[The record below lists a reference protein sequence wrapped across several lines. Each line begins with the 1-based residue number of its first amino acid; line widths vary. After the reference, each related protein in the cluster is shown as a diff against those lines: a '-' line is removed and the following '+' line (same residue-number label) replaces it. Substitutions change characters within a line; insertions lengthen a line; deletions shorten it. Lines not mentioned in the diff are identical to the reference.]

1 MVVLPIWSFTTVCL
15 QHIRIDYNS
24 LGGWHFLSTVL
35 VLIDTCQLCISLV
48 HGLVKC
54 YTVIPL
60 VPGEHGATLDSD
72 WMVGVTYHIMFVC
85 NVVGFFFEMLKFICT
100 LPLSYIYIHHMI
112 IICKHRWKNI
122 MPRGPTAFLFF
133 GSQDHLLG
141 HWCHCEGW
149 CLASQGFYH
158 RKREKLQ
165 KVGNPSPL
173 QQIFSN
179 TYTVN
184 VCRYIH
190 IM

>member
-100 LPLSYIYIHHMI
+100 LPLSYIYIYI
-112 IICKHRWKNI
+112 IWLSYVNIAEKTLCPVALLPSCSLVHRIIYLDTDVIVKGDAWHLRGFIIGKEKNFKRSEI
-122 MPRGPTAFLFF
+122 R
-133 GSQDHLLG
+133 HL
-141 HWCHCEGW
+141 C
-149 CLASQGFYH
+149 
-158 RKREKLQ
+158 
-165 KVGNPSPL
+165 N
-173 QQIFSN
+173 
-179 TYTVN
+179 
-184 VCRYIH
+184 RYSLIH
-190 IM
+190 IQ